1 MHFVHGACAAH
12 TEYKLRLLYRYATA
26 IHCVFQAASLP
37 PEHTF
42 LQQLKKVAKKSRS
55 PARLSL
61 RLLTKLCRPLLAVP
75 YGEKL
80 NWLSLPIDLQNLTN
94 NRRTLSR
101 EKAKA
106 QLRCQ
111 RRWPEGQPTKAKH
124 IVVFVGGAL
133 APKLLLFDGKDCGLK
148 PERQLIKKCLSCSEK
163 LPRRFYINSKC

>member
-1 MHFVHGACAAH
+1 LC
-12 TEYKLRLLYRYATA
+12 TEHKLRLFYRYATA

-124 IVVFVGGAL
+124 FVVFVGGAL
-133 APKLLLFDGKDCGLK
+133 APKLLLFDGKDQRSRG
-148 PERQLIKKCLSCSEK
+148 RSC
-163 LPRRFYINSKC
+163 